1 MLWLAIFVPALPLQV
16 FTRAQLDAELP
27 MAVLDARASARILLA
42 NDAACAQGVHADQ
55 AVAAAQAAA
64 RRTIGFVDQNH
75 ASDAMEIIRK
85 AFTPEFRNRL
95 DAIVQ
100 QPRAAQRG
108 AARDQR
114 QPAPFR
120 RHGRCR
126 TTSA

>member
-64 RRTIGFVDQNH
+64 LTWMRRVSCLMPTNKWWMRFGLDNCSQKTVAYNTQ
-75 ASDAMEIIRK
+75 ATTARVLAMAMTK
-85 AFTPEFRNRL
+85 
-95 DAIVQ
+95 
-100 QPRAAQRG
+100 
-108 AARDQR
+108 
-114 QPAPFR
+114 
-120 RHGRCR
+120 
-126 TTSA
+126 